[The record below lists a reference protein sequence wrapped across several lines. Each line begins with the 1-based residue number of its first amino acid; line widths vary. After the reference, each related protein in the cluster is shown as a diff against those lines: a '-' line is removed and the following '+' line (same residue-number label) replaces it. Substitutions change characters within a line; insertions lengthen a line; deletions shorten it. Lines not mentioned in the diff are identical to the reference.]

1 MASKCTVAN
10 ERGSQEYTNLLRT
23 EVESTI
29 GIMEQNAK
37 NFEKRGGKLG
47 LGEIQ
52 IIKIEEDAK
61 RFKDLARE
69 NKNKQMWKNYRM
81 IIIGCTVIAVLSLL
95 VLIVLF
101 FFNDSKD

>member
-10 ERGSQEYTNLLRT
+10 ERGSQEYTKLLRT

-29 GIMEQNAK
+29 GIMEQNTKIIETRGK
-37 NFEKRGGKLG
+37 NIG

-52 IIKIEEDAK
+52 LGKIEEDAK

-95 VLIVLF
+95 VLFVSF
-101 FFNDSKD
+101 FFDDSND